1 MKVTNLIQNI
11 GKCRDLLSKKEFK
24 SILKNI
30 YLFKTVCKEVA
41 RHTDKYILNN
51 SYELDFTYNDL
62 QELSDEILNYIRNYQ
77 SKFTFKR
84 FKEEILKN
92 EIIND
97 KVLTEFQKEK
107 CDYMYV
113 DRELREVYK
122 ILSYL
127 ALSVY
132 LFVEQEE
139 KRDFTIQLT
148 ETIKNF
154 IN

>member
-30 YLFKTVCKEVA
+30 YLFKTVYPEIM
-41 RHTDKYILNN
+41 RHVDKYIQNN
-51 SYELDFTYNDL
+51 KHELDFTYNDI
-62 QELSDEILNYIRNYQ
+62 QELADEILNYIKNYQ

-92 EIIND
+92 KIIND
-97 KVLTEFQKEK
+97 KVLIEFQKEK

-113 DRELREVYK
+113 DRELREAYK

-132 LFVEQEE
+132 LIEEQNIRE
-139 KRDFTIQLT
+139 DFTFQVVDVIRS
-148 ETIKNF
+148 F
-154 IN
+154 I

>member
-11 GKCRDLLSKKEFK
+11 GKCRYLLSKKEFK

-30 YLFKTVCKEVA
+30 HLFKTVYQEIM
-41 RHTDKYILNN
+41 RHVDKYIQNN
-51 SYELDFTYNDL
+51 KYELDFTYNDI
-62 QELSDEILNYIRNYQ
+62 QELADEILNYIKNYQ

-84 FKEEILKN
+84 FKEELLKN

-132 LFVEQEE
+132 LIEEQNIRE
-139 KRDFTIQLT
+139 DFTFQVVDVIRS
-148 ETIKNF
+148 F
-154 IN
+154 I

>member
-11 GKCRDLLSKKEFK
+11 GKCRDLLATKEFK
-24 SILKNI
+24 NILKNI
-30 YLFKTVCKEVA
+30 HLFKTVYQEIMRNV
-41 RHTDKYILNN
+41 DKYIQNN
-51 SYELDFTYNDL
+51 KHELDFTYNDI
-62 QELSDEILNYIRNYQ
+62 QELADEILNYIKNYQ

-92 EIIND
+92 KIIND
-97 KVLTEFQKEK
+97 KVLIEFQKEK

-132 LFVEQEE
+132 LIEEQNIRE
-139 KRDFTIQLT
+139 DFTFQVVDVIRS
-148 ETIKNF
+148 F
-154 IN
+154 I

>member
-11 GKCRDLLSKKEFK
+11 GKCRDLLAAKEFK
-24 SILKNI
+24 NILKNI
-30 YLFKTVCKEVA
+30 HLFKTVYQEIMRNV
-41 RHTDKYILNN
+41 DKYIQNN
-51 SYELDFTYNDL
+51 KHELDFTYNDI
-62 QELSDEILNYIRNYQ
+62 QELADEILNYIKNYQ

-84 FKEEILKN
+84 FKEELLKN
-92 EIIND
+92 KIIND
-97 KVLTEFQKEK
+97 KVLIEFQKEK

-132 LFVEQEE
+132 LIEEQNIRE
-139 KRDFTIQLT
+139 DFTFQVVDVIRS
-148 ETIKNF
+148 F
-154 IN
+154 I